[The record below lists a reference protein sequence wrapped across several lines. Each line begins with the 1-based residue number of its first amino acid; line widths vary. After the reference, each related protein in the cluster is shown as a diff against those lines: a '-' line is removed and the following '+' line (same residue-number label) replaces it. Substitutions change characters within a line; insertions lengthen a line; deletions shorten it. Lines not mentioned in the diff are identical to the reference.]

1 MRDGVAQTL
10 KVLLVLQR
18 QAVNTVTS
26 EAGLGLLMLA
36 AVLPAEPAV
45 LLARLPSL
53 LAAATS

>member
-26 EAGLGLLMLA
+26 EASFGLLMLA
-36 AVLPAEPAV
+36 ALLPAEPAV
-45 LLARLPSL
+45 PPTRLPFL